1 MIKLGITGGIGSGK
15 SVVSHILSVM
25 NIPVYQTDDE
35 SKRLVVEN
43 EDIRNGLTNLVGKD
57 IYKPDGSL
65 DKAMLAN
72 YIFGFPEHMQK
83 VNNIIHPVV
92 KQDFVRWANQFTDKR
107 QFVAVE
113 CAILYESGFDA
124 LVDKTILVSAPLELR
139 VKRAMLRDN
148 AEEKQIR
155 ARIKHQMDEQLLYDK
170 AQFIVSNDDEHLLIP
185 QILEIIR
192 TVEFSRN

>member
-43 EDIRNGLTNLVGKD
+43 EEIRNRLTNLVGKD

-92 KQDFVRWANQFTDKR
+92 KQDFVRWANQFADKQR
-107 QFVAVE
+107 FVAVE

-139 VKRAMLRDN
+139 VRRAMLRDK

-185 QILEIIR
+185 QILEIIH
-192 TVEFSRN
+192 TVEISRN